1 MKCQDCVSFS
11 EWTNGKGICHKSR
24 HEVMVNKAYWCDE
37 GIPKN
42 ACCDNCRY
50 SFEDFDGNLECR
62 FAAPAV
68 VQGECIYT
76 LPQNICGQYKFK
88 FEE

>member
-1 MKCQDCVSFS
+1 MKCKDCVFYGQAD
-11 EWTNGKGICHKSR
+11 EFGMCHKSR
-24 HEVMVNKAYWCDE
+24 IPELKRYDDWCDD
-37 GIPKN
+37 GIPKD

-62 FAAPAV
+62 FAAPATS
-68 VQGECIYT
+68 QGECIYT
-76 LPQNICGQYKFK
+76 LPRNKCGQYKPK